1 MQKNVTL
8 RLDENLLI
16 KARHA
21 AIEKG
26 FSLSQWMAN
35 LLNQAVNKDEN
46 LDRARKRAFYHLK
59 KGYRLGGKPL
69 TREEIHDR
77 PSMLH

>member
-8 RLDENLLI
+8 RLDEHLLI
-16 KARHA
+16 KAKHT

-35 LLNQAVNKDEN
+35 LLSQAVNKESDFE
-46 LDRARKRAFYHLK
+46 RARKRALYHLK

-77 PSMLH
+77 SSMLR